1 MNHFAHALPHLEQP
15 VMMIGTCL
23 PDWLSAADRKCR
35 VRGKHAREFVD
46 HPDTFVAEIARGI
59 VRHHHDDDWF
69 HRTPAFNRLQ
79 MQFSL
84 QLRELLEDE
93 AGLRPGFLGHIL
105 VEILLDSHLIQ
116 RFPNGMSTHYSQVR
130 AVDWNRV
137 EWAVNMMASRP
148 TDRIAR
154 FLARYS
160 EAEYLADYQ
169 QDGRLLY
176 RLNQIM
182 MRVKLPSLDDR
193 LLDWLPHAR
202 DVVGRHVDQL
212 LNRYT
217 ISLAP
222 GT

>member
-1 MNHFAHALPHLEQP
+1 
-15 VMMIGTCL
+15 
-23 PDWLSAADRKCR
+23 
-35 VRGKHAREFVD
+35 
-46 HPDTFVAEIARGI
+46 
-59 VRHHHDDDWF
+59 
-69 HRTPAFNRLQ
+69 

-84 QLRELLEDE
+84 SLRDMLGDD

-105 VEILLDSHLIQ
+105 VEILLDAHLIR
-116 RFPNGMSTHYSQVR
+116 RFPDGMSLHYAQLR
-130 AVDWNRV
+130 KVDWDRV
-137 EWAVNMMASRP
+137 QQAVNMMAVRP

-160 EAEYLADYQ
+160 EAEYMADYQ

-182 MRVKLPSLDDR
+182 MRVKLAPLDDR
-193 LLDWLPHAR
+193 LLDWLPQAR
-202 DVVGRHVDQL
+202 DTVGRHIDEL

-217 ISLAP
+217 IPLAP